1 MKKSKGTKDKEEK
14 TMAVSMAV
22 VPLLKGNAAKSIV
35 SDFKSSQIKSYSDIE
50 RRKTNDSVA
59 KILRQRT
66 HSKDK

>member
-1 MKKSKGTKDKEEK
+1 
-14 TMAVSMAV
+14 MAVSMAV

-50 RRKTNDSVA
+50 RRKTNDSVE